1 MAAKATK
8 TAPDE
13 PTLRESLRLLQ
24 GERAIPFEML
34 LEALEAALIS
44 AYKRNFGGEA
54 NSIVSI
60 DRDTGEYK
68 VYHRRL
74 VTDEVSDPKLEIAP
88 KEAGPKYEPG
98 DYFDQEVTPKEFGRI
113 AAQTAKQVIVQRIRE
128 AERDTIFNEYSQK
141 LHDLVHGTVQRY
153 EQRNM
158 FVDLGKTEAL
168 LPLSEQVP
176 RENFRINDRILAFV
190 LDVRKTNKGP
200 QIVLSRAAEGL
211 VQRLLEREVPEIE
224 DDIVEIMAIAREPGS
239 RSKVAVHSHR
249 PDVDAVG
256 ACLGPKSSRIA
267 SVSDELRGE
276 KIDIIRWSSDPVGF
290 INNALAP
297 AKVLSVE
304 LFEDEGVG
312 LVVVPDYQ
320 LSLAI
325 GREGQN
331 VRLAARL
338 TGWRL
343 DITSEADAEET
354 RARYLVER
362 EERQQVGEVEEAVV
376 PSEGADADGV
386 PSIDPELVRKLEEF
400 KRQMFDPTH
409 RDDGAEEGSG
419 P

>member
-1 MAAKATK
+1 MINTQELQAVLK
-8 TAPDE
+8 E
-13 PTLRESLRLLQ
+13 IQ
-24 GERAIPFEML
+24 GERSISFESL

-54 NSIVSI
+54 NAIVTI

-68 VYHRRL
+68 VFHRRT
-74 VTDEVSDPKLEIAP
+74 VADEVTDPKLEIS
-88 KEAGPKYEPG
+88 KKDAGSRYEPG
-98 DYFDQEVTPKEFGRI
+98 DFYDEEVTPKNFGRI

-128 AERDTIFNEYSQK
+128 AERDTIFNEYNNK
-141 LHDLVHGTVQRY
+141 LHDVVMGTVQRY

-176 RENFRINDRILAFV
+176 RENYRINDRIRAFV
-190 LDVRKTNKGP
+190 LDVRKNNKGP
-200 QIVLSRAAEGL
+200 LIVLSRAAEGL
-211 VQRLLEREVPEIE
+211 VQRLLEQSVPEINE
-224 DDIVEIMAIAREPGS
+224 NIVEIMAIAREPGN

-249 PDVDAVG
+249 ADVDAVG

-267 SVSDELRGE
+267 AVSDELRGE
-276 KIDIIRWSSDPVGF
+276 KIDIIRWSPDPLTF
-290 INNALAP
+290 ITNALQP
-297 AKVLSVE
+297 AKVLGVE

-312 LVVVPDYQ
+312 LVTVPDYQ

-343 DITSEADAEET
+343 DITSESEAEET
-354 RARYLVER
+354 RAAYLAER
-362 EERQQVGEVEEAVV
+362 EARATAQAPVEPAPEAEEAVAV
-376 PSEGADADGV
+376 EASGEEAAPQIDLELIRKLQEFRREKFGSEG
-386 PSIDPELVRKLEEF
+386 
-400 KRQMFDPTH
+400 
-409 RDDGAEEGSG
+409 
-419 P
+419 

>member
-1 MAAKATK
+1 MKATK

-13 PTLRESLRLLQ
+13 PTLRESLRALQ

-34 LEALEAALIS
+34 LEALEAALLS
-44 AYKRNFGGEA
+44 AYKRNFGAEA
-54 NSIVSI
+54 NAIVSI

-74 VTDEVSDPKLEIAP
+74 VVDEVADPKLEVSR
-88 KEAGPKYEPG
+88 KEAGAKYEPG
-98 DYFDQEVTPKEFGRI
+98 DYYDEEVTPKQFGRI

-141 LHDLVHGTVQRY
+141 LHDIAMGTVQRY

-158 FVDLGKTEAL
+158 YVDLGKTEAL

-176 RENFRINDRILAFV
+176 RENYRINDRIRAYV
-190 LDVRKTNKGP
+190 LDVRKTSKGP
-200 QIVLSRAAEGL
+200 QIILSRAAEGL
-211 VQRLLEREVPEIE
+211 VQRLLEAEVPEID

-249 PDVDAVG
+249 PEVDAVG

-267 SVSDELRGE
+267 AVSDELRGE
-276 KIDIIRWSSDPVGF
+276 KIDIIRWSPDPVTF
-290 INNALAP
+290 ISNALAP
-297 AKVLSVE
+297 AKVLGVE

-312 LVVVPDYQ
+312 LVTVPDYQ

-343 DITSEADAEET
+343 DITSEADAEEA

-362 EERQQVGEVEEAVV
+362 EERLHAPEPEPVA
-376 PSEGADADGV
+376 ADGEA
-386 PSIDPELVRKLEEF
+386 PEGEAAAPAIDPELIRKLEEF
-400 KRQMFDPTH
+400 RRTMLER
-409 RDDGAEEGSG
+409 RDENGAGE
-419 P
+419 